1 MRFAALLA
9 LTSAI
14 PPPLELQILS
24 PSPDAR
30 RVPARPK
37 PRPLAT
43 IRDVCVFFSTR
54 SRTRSVS
61 LADVERDG
69 GLSMQVHIIVG
80 GGAALFTKET
90 FGETVE
96 LWGRVNGTVAGRVR
110 VFESSLLRVPLSSLG
125 RVWLFAELVRP
136 DVNGAHAVGLAP
148 TLSRSARVRAP
159 RACREH
165 FFRWSWPRARR

>member
-1 MRFAALLA
+1 
-9 LTSAI
+9 
-14 PPPLELQILS
+14 
-24 PSPDAR
+24 
-30 RVPARPK
+30 
-37 PRPLAT
+37 
-43 IRDVCVFFSTR
+43 
-54 SRTRSVS
+54 
-61 LADVERDG
+61 
-69 GLSMQVHIIVG
+69 MQVHIIVG

-125 RVWLFAELVRP
+125 RAWLFAELVRP
-136 DVNGAHAVGLAP
+136 DANGAHAVGLAP

>member
-1 MRFAALLA
+1 MTVA
-9 LTSAI
+9 
-14 PPPLELQILS
+14 
-24 PSPDAR
+24 
-30 RVPARPK
+30 
-37 PRPLAT
+37 PRSKIQAS
-43 IRDVCVFFSTR
+43 RR
-54 SRTRSVS
+54 SRKKRASGWLVAADAKEARDRLLRYHLIVFCDMS
-61 LADVERDG
+61 LGR
-69 GLSMQVHIIVG
+69 

-125 RVWLFAELVRP
+125 RAWLFAELVRP
-136 DVNGAHAVGLAP
+136 DVDGAHAVGRAP